1 MAIPQSLQK
10 GLALPAICAPMF
22 IVSNPDLVIAQC
34 KGGLIGSFP
43 APNARPQE
51 LLDQWLTRIK
61 AELAA
66 DPDAAPFA
74 VN

>member
-43 APNARPQE
+43 VSYTH
-51 LLDQWLTRIK
+51 LTLPTNR
-61 AELAA
+61 E
-66 DPDAAPFA
+66 
-74 VN
+74 V